1 MKNVKRIKTTYIIVS
16 ALMILLGL
24 LFVILPDI
32 TLNTVCYIIG
42 ALLIVFGITKLI
54 CYFAKDI
61 YRLAFQF
68 DLALGIAAIVLG
80 ALIMLK
86 SVKLLIP
93 ISIGIFMLFDGAFKL
108 QTTIDAKRF
117 GIKYWWLILT
127 LAILTCACGFLLIF
141 NPFDGIRIIAIMLG
155 ISLVVDGIQNLCVA
169 AYTVKTNI
177 IQCDDFEVEEDND

>member
-1 MKNVKRIKTTYIIVS
+1 M
-16 ALMILLGL
+16 
-24 LFVILPDI
+24 
-32 TLNTVCYIIG
+32 
-42 ALLIVFGITKLI
+42 
-54 CYFAKDI
+54 
-61 YRLAFQF
+61 
-68 DLALGIAAIVLG
+68 LG

-169 AYTVKTNI
+169 AYTVKTSI